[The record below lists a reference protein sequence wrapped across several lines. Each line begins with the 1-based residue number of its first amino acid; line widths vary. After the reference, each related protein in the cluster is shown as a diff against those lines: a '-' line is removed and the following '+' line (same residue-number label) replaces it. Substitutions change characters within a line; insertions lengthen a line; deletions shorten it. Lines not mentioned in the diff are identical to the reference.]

1 MANGLLLTMQGLG
14 IMFFT
19 ALTVLA
25 VWFVCGAVFCF
36 VVCGLTNGWC
46 NTCRMV
52 RNGLAQHRT

>member
-1 MANGLLLTMQGLG
+1 MGDGLLLAVQGLG

-19 ALTVLA
+19 ALTVLI

-46 NTCRMV
+46 SACRTF
-52 RNGLAQHRT
+52 RSALTANRT